1 MSFMIVSVFGKQQ
14 YLYRILLVCELDS
27 TFLFDQASF
36 VLDGV
41 KRRNGELIAIIYD
54 NNRANLAFYK
64 IFYDAP

>member
-1 MSFMIVSVFGKQQ
+1 MIVSLFGKQQ

-27 TFLFDQASF
+27 TFLFDRANF

-41 KRRNGELIAIIYD
+41 RRRNGELIAIIYD
-54 NNRANLAFYK
+54 NRANQAFYK

>member
-1 MSFMIVSVFGKQQ
+1 MVVSPFGKPQ
-14 YLYRILLVCELDS
+14 YLHRILLVCELDS
-27 TFLFDQASF
+27 AFLFDRANF

-54 NNRANLAFYK
+54 NNRANQAFYK

>member
-1 MSFMIVSVFGKQQ
+1 MSFMIVSLFGKQQ

-27 TFLFDQASF
+27 TFLFDRANF

-41 KRRNGELIAIIYD
+41 RRRNGELIAIIYD
-54 NNRANLAFYK
+54 NRANQAFYK